1 MGWSEY
7 VVLRLSGSV
16 CGLQPESMLCCTN
29 LSMSSLLICALN
41 WQLVNSSLGTLK
53 SVWQKQIYLVER
65 MWPLLLNQCLLN
77 FTRNKIVWQKQ
88 PTASCLSKDFL
99 SLPARLLR
107 MPCHLLA
114 GALFWQTGNLWAR
127 DGDIHKAF
135 CGPKREASPIC
146 EDKLAAFKGS
156 KDSRAPL
163 IFLPPTHHSSGSRQT
178 LNIVFVEASGRASYN
193 PKFFPVI
200 LLDRPRGN

>member
-1 MGWSEY
+1 M
-7 VVLRLSGSV
+7 
-16 CGLQPESMLCCTN
+16 
-29 LSMSSLLICALN
+29 
-41 WQLVNSSLGTLK
+41 
-53 SVWQKQIYLVER
+53 WQKQIYLVER

-200 LLDRPRGN
+200 LLDRPRGH